1 MTGQRPGTGHRGSHV
16 AQSEPWLILGLLTH
30 QASKRT
36 TCGGAKSI
44 RAGTKCCRVHCTCAE
59 SSRRLAG
66 DGLHP
71 LLPLFCSGV
80 RGLQGAE
87 FLLAG
92 AEFSLVSVDFT
103 LNLLGN
109 SLSHLLFSHF
119 LEGIHLLGK
128 TLQPVANF
136 CSLEAELGLNFSTN
150 LCFTL
155 ANIDQCLVAHDLF
168 TLVQLALELRGDFV
182 LLAVLEGL
190 KSLFHLDLQLE
201 GGFLLEQVEIRFVR
215 QALVAKLCVNLGH
228 DGLPCCGLSG
238 LEFEIEPFGPVLLVG
253 GVLRLKLLAQFGFT
267 LVAITGQ
274 SILNLGLS
282 SMTIGGELVFF
293 SMFKFSLNFGLEAS

>member
-1 MTGQRPGTGHRGSHV
+1 MSDGLCNRLAHGSNGRHLTGQRSGTGHWGSHV

-30 QASKRT
+30 QASERT
-36 TCGGAKSI
+36 TCGSAKSI
-44 RAGTKCCRVHCTCAE
+44 GSGTERRWVHRTCAE

-80 RGLQGAE
+80 RGLKGAE
-87 FLLAG
+87 FLLSG
-92 AEFSLVSVDFT
+92 TEFSFVGVDFT
-103 LNLLGN
+103 LDLLGN

-182 LLAVLEGL
+182 FLAVLEGL
-190 KSLFHLDLQLE
+190 KSLFHLNFQLE
-201 GGFLLEQVEIRFVR
+201 GSFLLEQVEIRFMR

-238 LEFEIEPFGPVLLVG
+238 LELEVEPFGPVLLVG
-253 GVLRLKLLAQFGFT
+253 GVLCLKLFA
-267 LVAITGQ
+267 
-274 SILNLGLS
+274 
-282 SMTIGGELVFF
+282 
-293 SMFKFSLNFGLEAS
+293 